1 MPTFARTVAAFI
13 LSVGSMAGLAESA
26 VAAEPTTVTCRTE
39 SECLDLEIRN
49 DTAAR
54 RDEYTRIVNNQEQA
68 HAAAIQALHDAGA
81 RRAGDKEARYQAILQ
96 RRRDAY
102 ARAHN

>member
-1 MPTFARTVAAFI
+1 MPTTARTVAAVI
-13 LSVGSMAGLAESA
+13 LTVASMLGLARSA
-26 VAAEPTTVTCRTE
+26 NATICMTV
-39 SECLDLEIRN
+39 SECELLEDQR

-54 RDEYTRIVNNQEQA
+54 REEYARIVANQTEA
-68 HAAAIQALHDAGA
+68 HAAAVQARNEAGA